1 MRLTVQHMST
11 IFSLFTNQLIMS
23 DFSSILTV
31 FCQFFAWIVLG
42 GANLCLSL
50 TYLRQAN
57 IVEEEAA

>member
-1 MRLTVQHMST
+1 MST